1 MFCKSR
7 EKTRIHRLR
16 IHRHKA
22 MQLSPTDF
30 HLETALNRIREIQGL
45 LQDGSRPFNDSL
57 TLFEEATQHIGQ
69 CRAYLS
75 EAEVRLQK
83 LGQNP

>member
-1 MFCKSR
+1 M
-7 EKTRIHRLR
+7 KTAGKYINLR
-16 IHRHKA
+16 GNIQRNMNK
-22 MQLSPTDF
+22 SPTDF

-45 LQDGSRPFNDSL
+45 LQDGSQTFDDSL
-57 TLFEEATQHIGQ
+57 TLFEEATRHISQ

-83 LGQNP
+83 PGQNP